1 MRMATLNFA
10 LPEAMKEWVESQ
22 VHGGSYGNVSEYIR
36 ELIRQDQRRKTEERL
51 ESLLLEGLN
60 SGNAGPM
67 TKKDWNALRRKV
79 AQRLAKR
86 STNGRKA
93 TGR

>member
-1 MRMATLNFA
+1 MATLNFA

-22 VHGGSYGNVSEYIR
+22 VKGGSYGNLSEYIR

-60 SGNAGPM
+60 CGNAGPM
-67 TKKDWNALRRKV
+67 TKKDWDALKRKV
-79 AQRLAKR
+79 ARRLSNR
-86 STNGRKA
+86 ETNGRKTSA
-93 TGR
+93 R